1 MVEKYISAILS
12 LENSIKELKVTK
24 EEIEKDIKVKEDNVA
39 FLLDGIVT
47 NVYNNIIEKI
57 DENEF
62 FKKDRFE
69 KDITGKKIINYK
81 PACIKT
87 ALRENHSGVLKEKEL
102 LFSIFG
108 DKEVIV
114 LSVKLENIN
123 KILNREFVKED
134 IKNLVEFY

>member
-1 MVEKYISAILS
+1 MIEKYISAILS
-12 LENSIKELKVTK
+12 LENSIKELKITK
-24 EEIEKDIKVKEDNVA
+24 EEIEKDIKAKDDNVA

-47 NVYNNIIEKI
+47 NAYNNIIEKI
-57 DENEF
+57 DENEI
-62 FKKDRFE
+62 FE

-87 ALRENHSGVLKEKEL
+87 FLTQNHSGVLKEKEL
-102 LFSIFG
+102 LFSIFGG

-123 KILNREFVKED
+123 KILNREFTKED

>member
-1 MVEKYISAILS
+1 MIEKYIDAIFS
-12 LENSIKELKVTK
+12 LENSIKELKATK
-24 EEIEKDIKVKEDNVA
+24 EEIEKDIKVKEDNIDA
-39 FLLDGIVT
+39 LLNEIVI
-47 NVYNNIIEKI
+47 NVYDNIIEKI
-57 DENEF
+57 DENDF
-62 FKKDRFE
+62 FKKGSFE

-87 ALRENHSGVLKEKEL
+87 VLRENHSGVLKEKEL

-123 KILNREFVKED
+123 KILNRDFTKED